1 VKKRGVRKME
11 DEKGYVV
18 NLELIRKT
26 RIEKGYSLQKMVNLI
41 EILYKTK
48 YYRREKGLVSFK
60 PEEIPLIACILEIPL
75 EQMFV
80 KVSKKK
86 KTFTRLRN

>member
-41 EILYKTK
+41 EI
-48 YYRREKGLVSFK
+48 GLVSFK